1 MKKYGKTVKLFLID
15 GEPNGRIACELSNW
29 NGKAYKIPRTAIKKC
44 VDRNDLNSTGV
55 YFLLGGSETSLEMN
69 KVYIG
74 EAEEILKRL
83 NQHLKQK
90 DFWNEAI
97 TFISKDDNLNK
108 AHIKYLE
115 NRIYEISSKVGRYEL
130 INSQIPN
137 KPNISEADIAEME
150 EFLANIKF
158 LVNILGH
165 KVLEEKRETS
175 KQEEALNSNTSD
187 NENSNTFF
195 IDSARGGKASGIQT
209 SEGFVVFENAQIADP
224 VVKSYPKTM
233 KKLRVELIENAI
245 IEEIKGNYF
254 LTKDYV
260 FSSPSTAAMIV
271 MGRSANGLVEW
282 KTENGKILR
291 EIENE

>member
-44 VDRNDLNSTGV
+44 VDRTDLNSTGI
-55 YFLLGGSETSLEMN
+55 YLLFGGSETSLEMN

-115 NRIYEISSKVGRYEL
+115 NRIYEMSLKVGRYEL
-130 INSQIPN
+130 VNSQIPN

-165 KVLEEKRETS
+165 KVLEEKREIRKS
-175 KQEEALNSNTSD
+175 EGVNSTISD
-187 NENSNTFF
+187 NAEQVTFF
-195 IDSARGGKASGIQT
+195 IDAARGGKANGIQT
-209 SEGFVVFENAQIADP
+209 SEGFVVFENAQIANP
-224 VVKSYPKTM
+224 VVKSYPKPM
-233 KKLRVELIENAI
+233 QKLRDELMENTIIKEVE
-245 IEEIKGNYF
+245 GNYF

-260 FSSPSTAAMIV
+260 FSSPSTAAMII
-271 MGRSANGLVEW
+271 MGRSANGLIEW
-282 KTENGKILR
+282 KTSEGKILR